1 MSTTIDELG
10 RKDTVSAA
18 EAATALLAN
27 HPRPAIGRFVR
38 EKHIPFIFLGA
49 MVLAILLMDTIM
61 PLRDFWFHE
70 ATLTQLGT
78 WPVWLSQ
85 WFLPGWPIVP
95 PLPHVHLYGMPPILQ
110 SWVELP
116 MLLGAFVAAFVVYF
130 AALALLP
137 ERITWRFLF
146 RSTLV
151 LGCLY
156 LLIPIVTSP
165 DLYSY
170 IAYAR
175 MGVFHNLNPLT
186 TLPTTIHDDPVYGYI
201 LWVDQPSAYG
211 PTWTIITGF
220 IQWMLARFSLDGVLP
235 MVIALR
241 LLGLAMHLVSVRLIW
256 SISGKLQQLRG
267 HSSPYPSPARIRAVL
282 AFAWNPL
289 LLFEACVN
297 AHNDTTLLVFLLLV
311 IWLLAQS
318 QLVLD
323 TSRNADLRTPI
334 AVACMFA
341 LATCLKI
348 NIALLFPAL
357 LLYLWA
363 QAPRERRI
371 VQVTTA
377 LVSYLLVIALSYAPF
392 WQGGAIFNVFSV
404 NPSTYRTINTLAD
417 SLAHLYNSVVV
428 WFGFPLGLSQ
438 GSPAER
444 FLHTISTGIF
454 VLIYLL
460 MLWRTVRV
468 GSGRRKKYNGIIAHG
483 DSRLHMS
490 LHGLLYWM
498 ALAWLLYCAIG
509 SPWFWPWYLVTF
521 FGLYA
526 LLESCEDAGDL
537 GKAGKI
543 GEVVEAGDSKD
554 EAIQSLPGAFL
565 LRTPG
570 TARLLSF
577 SMLTLYCFIT
587 WGPAHTFIPGLPGF
601 IWGYLSGV
609 WAWAI
614 PAVGIVLLAKRKR
627 LSKPK
632 AVSSKTGVD
641 GRGVTP

>member
-1 MSTTIDELG
+1 MKTTIDEAG
-10 RKDTVSAA
+10 RKDPLSVS
-18 EAATALLAN
+18 EAATSLLAA
-27 HPRPAIGRFVR
+27 HPRSIIGRFVR

-49 MVLAILLMDTIM
+49 MVLAILAMDTMM

-95 PLPHVHLYGMPPILQ
+95 PLPHVHLYGTPPVLQ
-110 SWVELP
+110 SWAELP
-116 MLLGAFVAAFVVYF
+116 MLLGALVAAFAVYF
-130 AALALLP
+130 AALAFLP

-151 LGCLY
+151 LGCVY

-186 TLPTTIHDDPVYGYI
+186 TLPTAIRDDPVYNYV

-211 PTWTIITGF
+211 PTWIIITSF
-220 IQWMLARFSLDGVLP
+220 MQWTLARFGLDGVLP

-241 LLGLAMHLVSVRLIW
+241 LLGLAMHLVAVRLVW

-267 HSSPYPSPARIRAVL
+267 HSSSYPSPARLRATL

-297 AHNDTTLLVFLLLV
+297 AHNDAALLVLLLLV

-318 QLVLD
+318 KLVLD

-334 AVACMFA
+334 AVACLFA

-348 NIALLFPAL
+348 NLIVLFPAL

-371 VQVTTA
+371 IQVTTA
-377 LVSYLLVIALSYAPF
+377 TIACLLVISLSYAPF
-392 WQGGAIFNVFSV
+392 WQGGAIFNVFVV
-404 NPSTYRTINTLAD
+404 NPSAYRTINTVAD
-417 SLAHLYNSVVV
+417 LLAHLYNSIAV

-444 FLHTISTGIF
+444 ILHDISMGTFAI
-454 VLIYLL
+454 IYLL
-460 MLWRTVRV
+460 MLWRTIRGGHGARGVH
-468 GSGRRKKYNGIIAHG
+468 GGITARG
-483 DSRLHMS
+483 DGKLRMS
-490 LHGLLYWM
+490 LYDLVYWM
-498 ALAWLLYCAIG
+498 ALIWLLYCAIG

-526 LLESCEDAGDL
+526 LLESCGDADDGN
-537 GKAGKI
+537 KADEI
-543 GEVVEAGDSKD
+543 CEAGESGSSKD
-554 EAIQSLPGAFL
+554 EVIQSLPGAFL
-565 LRTPG
+565 LRTPW

-587 WGPAHTFIPGLPGF
+587 WGPAHTFVPGLPGF
-601 IWGYLSGV
+601 IWGYFSGI
-609 WAWAI
+609 WAWI
-614 PAVGIVLLAKRKR
+614 LPLIGIVLLAKRKR
-627 LSKPK
+627 LMEPLEQAKECQRS
-632 AVSSKTGVD
+632 
-641 GRGVTP
+641 